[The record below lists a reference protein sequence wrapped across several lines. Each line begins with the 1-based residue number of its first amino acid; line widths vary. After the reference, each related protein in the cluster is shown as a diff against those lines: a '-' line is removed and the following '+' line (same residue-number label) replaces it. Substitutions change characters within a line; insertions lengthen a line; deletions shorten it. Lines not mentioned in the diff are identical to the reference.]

1 MTRSFNTSI
10 IARII
15 LLAMAGAATGWALA
29 AGEHLHHI
37 ILAFAL
43 LVSAAI
49 SLAWYMNHI
58 NRKISYFFEAVQND
72 DHTLVF
78 SRGSDGGLLSK
89 LSGNLERINEHIRR
103 IKVENRRQEQYFGAM
118 IEHVGTG
125 IISFNSEGFVVHAN
139 SSLKKLLDMTQFT
152 HIRQLEKI
160 DGKLASA
167 VRHIGYDDEKLVTIT
182 VKNEPLTLLVRST
195 AFKSMDQP
203 LTLVSVQD
211 IRKELDEKEL
221 DSWLKLIRVLTHEIM
236 NSIAP
241 VTSLSE
247 NLCSYYIKEGRAVP
261 VEEVTETTV
270 QNTIR
275 GLKVINEQ
283 GQGLIR
289 FVESYRKLTRLPEP
303 VLSKVKAGD
312 LVEKT
317 VMLYRQKLEENNVNV
332 SVIGQDRNLELKI
345 DEKLISQVLINLLKN
360 AAEAV
365 EGREGAEI
373 KIEYRINEAGRPEV
387 QVADNGPGIAP
398 ELMEEIFIPFF
409 TTREKGSGIGL
420 SLSRQIMR
428 LHRGSLKARSI
439 PERETVFT
447 MIFLKPA
454 PSPKGK
460 LYLV

>member
-1 MTRSFNTSI
+1 MS
-10 IARII
+10 
-15 LLAMAGAATGWALA
+15 
-29 AGEHLHHI
+29 
-37 ILAFAL
+37 
-43 LVSAAI
+43 
-49 SLAWYMNHI
+49 
-58 NRKISYFFEAVQND
+58 
-72 DHTLVF
+72 
-78 SRGSDGGLLSK
+78 
-89 LSGNLERINEHIRR
+89 
-103 IKVENRRQEQYFGAM
+103 
-118 IEHVGTG
+118 TG
-125 IISFNSEGFVVHAN
+125 ILSFNSEGFVIHAN
-139 SSLKKLLDMTQFT
+139 SSLKKLLGMKQFT

-167 VRHIGYDDEKLVTIT
+167 VRHIGYDDEKLITIT
-182 VKNEPLTLLVRST
+182 VQNEPLTLLVRST

-203 LTLVSVQD
+203 LILVSVQD

-247 NLCSYYIKEGRAVP
+247 NLCSYYIKEGRPIP

-303 VLSKVKAGD
+303 VISAVRAGE
-312 LVEKT
+312 LVENT
-317 VMLYRQKLEENNVNV
+317 VMLYRRELGEKNISV
-332 SVIGQDRNLELKI
+332 SVIARDGNIELNI

-360 AAEAV
+360 AAEAL

-373 KIEYRINEAGRPEV
+373 NIEYRLSDAGRPEV
-387 QVADNGPGIAP
+387 LVADNGPGIP
-398 ELMEEIFIPFF
+398 PGLIDEIFIPFF
-409 TTREKGSGIGL
+409 TTREDGSGIGL

-428 LHRGSLKARSI
+428 LHKGSLKVRSI

-447 MIFLKPA
+447 MTF
-454 PSPKGK
+454 
-460 LYLV
+460 

>member
-1 MTRSFNTSI
+1 M
-10 IARII
+10 
-15 LLAMAGAATGWALA
+15 LALAGVATGWAIA
-29 AGEHLHHI
+29 AGTTLHDI
-37 ILAFAL
+37 ILVLAI
-43 LVSAAI
+43 LVFAAI
-49 SLAWYMNHI
+49 SLAFYINRI

-72 DHTLVF
+72 DHSLVF
-78 SRGSDGGLLSK
+78 PRGGDDGLLSK

-103 IKVENRRQEQYFGAM
+103 VKFENRRQEQYFGAL
-118 IEHVGTG
+118 IEHVDTG
-125 IISFNSEGFVVHAN
+125 ILSFNSEGFVIHAN
-139 SSLKKLLDMTQFT
+139 SSLKKLLGMKQFT

-167 VRHIGYDDEKLVTIT
+167 VGHIGYGDEKLITIT
-182 VKNEPLTLLVRST
+182 VQNEPLTLLVRST
-195 AFKSMDQP
+195 AFKSMDRP

-247 NLCSYYIKEGRAVP
+247 NLCSYYIKEGQAVA
-261 VEEVTETTV
+261 VEEITETTV
-270 QNTIR
+270 RNTIR

-303 VLSKVKAGD
+303 ALSAVKAGD
-312 LVEKT
+312 LVENT
-317 VMLYRQKLEENNVNV
+317 VMLYRRELEEKDIRV
-332 SVIGQDRNLELKI
+332 SVIARDGNIELNI

-373 KIEYRINEAGRPEV
+373 SIEYRINEAGRPEV
-387 QVADNGPGIAP
+387 LVADNGPGIP
-398 ELMEEIFIPFF
+398 PGLIEDIFIPFF
-409 TTREKGSGIGL
+409 TTREEGSGIGL

-428 LHRGSLKARSI
+428 LHKGSLKVVSV
-439 PERETVFT
+439 PERETVFIMT
-447 MIFLKPA
+447 F
-454 PSPKGK
+454 
-460 LYLV
+460 

>member
-1 MTRSFNTSI
+1 MV
-10 IARII
+10 
-15 LLAMAGAATGWALA
+15 LALAGAATGWTLA
-29 AGEHLHHI
+29 AGAQPEMI
-37 ILAFAL
+37 ITAAVI
-43 LVSAAI
+43 LVAAAV
-49 SLAWYMNHI
+49 SLAWYINRI
-58 NRKISYFFEAVQND
+58 NRKINYFFEAVQND

-78 SRGSDGGLLSK
+78 PRGRGDGLLSK
-89 LSGNLERINEHIRR
+89 LSGNLERINKHIWRV
-103 IKVENRRQEQYFGAM
+103 KVENRRQEQYFGAL

-125 IISFNSEGFVVHAN
+125 ILSFNSEGFVIHAN
-139 SSLKKLLDMTQFT
+139 SSLKKLLGMKQFT

-160 DGKLASA
+160 DSKLASA
-167 VRHIGYDDEKLVTIT
+167 VRHIGYDDEKLITIT
-182 VKNEPLTLLVRST
+182 AQNEPLTLLVRST
-195 AFKSMDQP
+195 AFKSMDRP

-247 NLCSYYIKEGRAVP
+247 NLCSYYFKEGRAVP

-283 GQGLIR
+283 GQGLMR

-303 VLSKVKAGD
+303 VISTVKAGD
-312 LVEKT
+312 LVENT
-317 VMLYRQKLEENNVNV
+317 VMLYRQELEEKNISV
-332 SVIGQDRNLELKI
+332 SVIARDGNIELNV

-360 AAEAV
+360 AAEAL
-365 EGREGAEI
+365 EGREGVEI
-373 KIEYRINEAGRPEV
+373 KIEYRLNEAGRPEV
-387 QVADNGPGIAP
+387 MVADNGPGIPP
-398 ELMEEIFIPFF
+398 ELIDEIFIPFF
-409 TTREKGSGIGL
+409 TTRESGSGIGL

-428 LHRGSLKARSI
+428 LHRGSLKVRSI

-447 MIFLKPA
+447 MTFN
-454 PSPKGK
+454 
-460 LYLV
+460 